1 MSLFHA
7 RWEGGQG
14 RAVEDEGSEGVLY
27 WYGPGW
33 LCMSLRVRDHDWDG
47 FVAAGGLL
55 DDALDDASEAEAVGT
70 DVGAKAVAEGE
81 SDGIDVAQR
90 VAQGGGG
97 SVELGGPSR
106 LMVG

>member
-1 MSLFHA
+1 
-7 RWEGGQG
+7 
-14 RAVEDEGSEGVLY
+14 
-27 WYGPGW
+27 
-33 LCMSLRVRDHDWDG
+33 
-47 FVAAGGLL
+47 
-55 DDALDDASEAEAVGT
+55 VGT